1 MKRGYGIVPTGALV
15 DLGGASNL
23 NVLVL
28 DGARRLVARVYRPS
42 VSAARL
48 GDLQHVR
55 RRLAARG
62 FPCLVP
68 IAASDGSAWT
78 TVGGRLVEVE
88 EYVDHDAHMKTWQRV
103 ETGLR
108 VLGGMHEVLS
118 SIAGSPDGRAPRFVN
133 HIAPEDV
140 EEATARGAARIRSW
154 SPTAEEA
161 RLADA
166 AEELAQTIS
175 DQQKSRY
182 AELPRQLV
190 HGDFWDDNVLYRGG
204 DIVLV
209 HDFDHMSE
217 RARIDDLAL
226 TLYYLSSEPSA
237 DLERD
242 GLRLLLRRLVDAY
255 DSGLESGLSHAERIA
270 LPVALAR
277 QPLWSVGGWIADL
290 DDDGAARAHAAG
302 MNAAVEFARVIMREL
317 PEWQEAMM

>member
-1 MKRGYGIVPTGALV
+1 MPTGALV

-42 VSAARL
+42 VSAPRL

-175 DQQKSRY
+175 DQQKSGY

-255 DSGLESGLSHAERIA
+255 DSGLESGLSRRGEDRAAGGAGPTAIVVGRRLDRTRRRRCRPRPRRRHERCRRIR
-270 LPVALAR
+270 AR
-277 QPLWSVGGWIADL
+277 DH
-290 DDDGAARAHAAG
+290 ARATRVAG
-302 MNAAVEFARVIMREL
+302 SNVVNGS
-317 PEWQEAMM
+317 W